1 MSDMAQREDA
11 RLADHLPVLPAE
23 SLGRLNELV
32 AATLHAEGTSTTYH
46 AWVGPM
52 EGGVGTEVHP
62 QSFVRGESAWRLPP
76 GAPPDTGAL
85 AMVPLADETGS
96 LIDPVNNR
104 SFALYVACTATQ
116 PWKAHELAAIGAMAN
131 VACTELKLRFQLA
144 KQEAVADTLRKYPL
158 HDPVTELAN
167 RELFLDRVGQA
178 LMRAARQTER
188 HMAVMSVTINQFHDI
203 ERSFGYE
210 TAQQMV
216 KEVATRM
223 RVAVRTVDSVARI
236 SSNEFGVLVES
247 LRDDSD
253 AARVAKRI
261 HETLRA
267 PIRTSWDQFIV
278 SASVGVVMS
287 SRGVDSP
294 PRLLQLAGLARER
307 SRDSASAYEL
317 FDPAMQ
323 LRARSRLNQETELR
337 GELEAG
343 DFELHY
349 QPIVSLETKRLVEL
363 EALVRWRRGGQ
374 LIGAA
379 EFIPLAEATGLV
391 VPLGW
396 TVLTQ
401 ACEQLRAWR
410 GTYANADGLS
420 VSINFSAAHLAH
432 QELVDRI
439 RSALVEF
446 GLPKRALNIELT
458 ESLFIDAERA
468 RKLLDE
474 VRALGVGV
482 HIDDFGTG
490 YSSLQYLHELP
501 LDAIKIDRRFI
512 ARVGGDSR
520 ESQVAGTIRELARQI
535 GVPVIAE
542 GVETEAQLDH
552 VRSIGCEFAQ
562 GFLFSHPMPAADISA
577 LLERPIE
584 TI

>member
-1 MSDMAQREDA
+1 MVQRDDA
-11 RLADHLPVLPAE
+11 RLVDHAPVLPAE
-23 SLGRLNELV
+23 SLGRLNDLV
-32 AATLHAEGTSTTYH
+32 AATLRPDDDTSPTYH
-46 AWVGPM
+46 AWVGPI
-52 EGGVGTEVHP
+52 EVGASTEATA
-62 QSFVRGESAWRLPP
+62 QSVVAGEPPLRLPP

-85 AMVPLADETGS
+85 AMVPLIDETGS
-96 LIDPVNNR
+96 LLDDPATGR
-104 SFALYVACTATQ
+104 SFALYVASTAAH
-116 PWKAHELAAIGAMAN
+116 PWKANELAAISAMAN
-131 VACTELKLRFQLA
+131 LTSAEVKLRFQLA

-178 LMRAARQTER
+178 LMRAARQTQR

-203 ERSFGYE
+203 ERSFGYD
-210 TAQQMV
+210 TAQQML

-236 SSNEFGVLVES
+236 ASDEFGVLVES

-253 AARVAKRI
+253 AARVARRI

-267 PIRTSWDQFIV
+267 PIRTAWDQFIV

-307 SRDSASAYEL
+307 ARNSASAYEL

-323 LRARSRLNQETELR
+323 QRARTRLHQETELR
-337 GELEAG
+337 GAIEAG

-349 QPIVSLETKRLVEL
+349 QPIISMETKRLVEL

-379 EFIPLAEATGLV
+379 EFIPLAESTGLI

-396 TVLTQ
+396 MVLTQ

-410 GTYANADGLS
+410 AAHANAAGLA
-420 VSINFSAAHLAH
+420 VSINFTAAHLAH
-432 QELVDRI
+432 QELIERV
-439 RSALVEF
+439 RSALVAF
-446 GLPKRALNIELT
+446 DLPKHTLNVELT
-458 ESLFIDAERA
+458 ESLFIDADRA
-468 RKLLDE
+468 KTLLEE

-512 ARVGGDSR
+512 ARVGGHSR

-542 GVETEAQLDH
+542 GVETEAELEH

-562 GFLFSHPMPAADISA
+562 GFLFSHPLPPADISA
-577 LLERPIE
+577 LLQQPLLAN
-584 TI
+584 